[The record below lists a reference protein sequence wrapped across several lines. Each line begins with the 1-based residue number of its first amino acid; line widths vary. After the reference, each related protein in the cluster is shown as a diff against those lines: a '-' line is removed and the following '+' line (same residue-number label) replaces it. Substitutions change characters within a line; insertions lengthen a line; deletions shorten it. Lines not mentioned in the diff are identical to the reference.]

1 MKLNKLLSIGIL
13 LVLLIIF
20 YFEGQMTGFMD
31 SSLKARPD
39 FHVVKIFITICSLF
53 IGAFL
58 SLYLAKEIKLPSF
71 VVAII
76 IGILAKPLFL
86 PIIAN
91 NDTLAVIISLGAS
104 LILFGGGLETEF
116 GNFKKTFW
124 KIFFLA
130 FPGVL
135 LTAIL
140 LTNTIQVV
148 SISLGY
154 KISITAAVLLGALLS
169 STDPAAIIPVLKGL
183 RFKNVLT
190 KDIVVSESAM
200 NDVTG
205 SLLTLV
211 FLSIALTLKT
221 DMGLGEWYS
230 KLFSAEGG
238 IILFEQIAFG
248 IIFGLLGTIAL
259 SFVKK
264 IKSIHSTE
272 FVADMVVLLFVPIFV
287 YTLSLYFEGS
297 GFLAAFIA
305 GLIFQMNENLK
316 ETELFFNN
324 VVDGFCKPVIFILLG
339 ALVNVGELMNYAVVG
354 LIVSFIFMFILR
366 PLMVFLMLGGFM
378 YYGSNKFTVKELLF
392 ISFVRETGAIPAVL
406 LVSVSTMG
414 IAGLD
419 GLVSI
424 GMWVILS
431 TLVVQPLLTPWV
443 AKKLKV
449 AEPINRF

>member
-1 MKLNKLLSIGIL
+1 MKFNKLFSIGIL
-13 LVLLIIF
+13 LVLLVVF
-20 YFEGQMTGFMD
+20 YFEGQMTGYMD
-31 SSLKARPD
+31 SNLKERSD
-39 FHVVKIFITICSLF
+39 FQVIKIFITICSLF
-53 IGAFL
+53 IGSFL

-71 VVAII
+71 VIAIF
-76 IGILAKPLFL
+76 IGILVKPLFL
-86 PIIAN
+86 PIIEN

-124 KIFFLA
+124 KIFCLA

-135 LTAIL
+135 FTAIL
-140 LTNTIQVV
+140 LTNTINVV
-148 SISLGY
+148 GIGLGY
-154 KISITAAVLLGALLS
+154 KISFTAAILLGALLS

-183 RFKNVLT
+183 RFRNVLT

-211 FLSIALTLKT
+211 FLSIALTT
-221 DMGLGEWYS
+221 TETMSFGGWYS
-230 KLFSAEGG
+230 RLFSGEGG
-238 IILFEQIAFG
+238 LILFEQIAFG
-248 IIFGLLGTIAL
+248 VIFGLVGTMAL
-259 SFVKK
+259 TWVKR

-272 FVADMVVLLFVPIFV
+272 FVADMVILLFVPIFV

-305 GLIFQMNENLK
+305 GLIFQMNKRLK
-316 ETELFFNN
+316 ETEHFFNN
-324 VVDGFCKPVIFILLG
+324 VVDGFCKPVIFMLLG
-339 ALVNVGELMNYAVVG
+339 ALVNFNELMNYAVIG
-354 LIVSFIFMFILR
+354 LIVSVIYMFILR
-366 PLMVFLMLGGFM
+366 PLMVFLMLGGFL
-378 YYGSNKFTVKELLF
+378 YFGKNKFTIQELLF

-419 GLVSI
+419 GLVPI

-431 TLVVQPLLTPWV
+431 TLILQPLLTPWV
-443 AKKLKV
+443 AQKLKV
-449 AEPINRF
+449 ADPIE